1 MDVLPLFTII
11 TDQEVDFCWYFVF
24 SSIKSPVSAGVSAGV
39 SDWYVLYDDMSG
51 AKLKYACDL
60 DKSVLLNNF
69 DRRGW
74 QAVSPDEDWN
84 FYW

>member
-1 MDVLPLFTII
+1 MAVYCTFDRN
-11 TDQEVDFCWYFVF
+11 
-24 SSIKSPVSAGVSAGV
+24 AA
-39 SDWYVLYDDMSG
+39 DWYALYDDMSG
-51 AKLKYACDL
+51 VKLKYACDL

-74 QAVSPDEDWN
+74 QAVAADEDWN